1 MTKPDMVFEHARNA
15 TQFMESIDLDK
26 CDPELGWKVHDH
38 LVKLDLEN
46 PRSGTYDPQKA
57 MAAIDAGMFDGLARL
72 GINMKDPSMA
82 DTSKRYAKM
91 LVGELTKGLNYDFF
105 PKCTATPAGP
115 LKDMVLVRNIEVM
128 SLCEHHLQTIDGFA
142 HIAYVPDQQLLGLSK
157 LARVTDFFCRRPQV
171 QERLTAQIAAALQYV
186 LGCDDVGVIVNAKHY
201 CMKARGS
208 NQHHSDTQTDAMRG
222 KFFTNH
228 ALRKEMFDAIRG

>member
-1 MTKPDMVFEHARNA
+1 MSDKPIYMHEEGA

-26 CDPELGWKVHDH
+26 VDPELGARVETH
-38 LVKLDLEN
+38 LQRQGLEN
-46 PRSGTYDPQKA
+46 PRSGTYNPV
-57 MAAIDAGMFDGLARL
+57 AAIEHLEIGVALGLTNL
-72 GINMKDPSMA
+72 GLDLDDPSMQ
-82 DTSKRYAKM
+82 DTSRRYAKM

-128 SLCEHHLQTIDGFA
+128 SLCEHHLQTIDGVA
-142 HIAYVPDQQLLGLSK
+142 HIAYIPNRQLLGLSK
-157 LARVTDFFCRRPQV
+157 LARVTDFFSRRPQV

-186 LGCDDVGVIVNAKHY
+186 LGSDDVAVVVSAKHY

-208 NQHHSDTQTDAMRG
+208 QQHNSDTQTDAMRG
-222 KFFTNH
+222 RFFTND

>member
-1 MTKPDMVFEHARNA
+1 MTNRNFDHAKGS
-15 TQFMESIDLDK
+15 TEFMKSIDLDK
-26 CDPELGWKVHDH
+26 CDPALGWRVHDH
-38 LVKLDLEN
+38 LVRLGLEN
-46 PRSGTYDPQKA
+46 PRLGVYDPEQAIK
-57 MAAIDAGMFDGLARL
+57 AIDSGIFDGLARL
-72 GINMKDPSMA
+72 GIDMSDPSMA
-82 DTSKRYAKM
+82 DTSGRYAKM

-128 SLCEHHLQTIDGFA
+128 SLCEHHLQTIDGLA
-142 HIAYVPDQQLLGLSK
+142 HIAYIPGDHLLGLSK

-186 LGCDDVGVIVNAKHY
+186 LGCEDVGVVVSAKHY

-208 NQHHSDTQTDAMRG
+208 QQHHSDTQTDAMRG